1 MLKFRRR
8 LLIGNRSDCQPG
20 IVIPARSV
28 SKKETRETAIHFL
41 TKVRIP
47 DQSTCICWLDQH
59 VRGRSIRC
67 QCGLLVTSIV
77 HFDRFDLF
85 PIWPE
90 AGVPFFPHSECGV
103 AIRYVNHAEHC
114 DPVGAMDTNDC
125 TVTCWRDGVLLALA
139 AVGQDLINLEA
150 ELAFEQQQ
158 VS

>member
-1 MLKFRRR
+1 MLKFRHR
-8 LLIGNRSDCQPG
+8 LVIGNRSDCQPG
-20 IVIPARSV
+20 IVIHVHSV
-28 SKKETRETAIHFL
+28 GEKETRETAIHFL
-41 TKVRIP
+41 TKIRIP
-47 DQSTCICWLDQH
+47 DQSICICWLDQH

-67 QCGLLVTSIV
+67 QCGLLVTAIV

-85 PIWPE
+85 FPSPE
-90 AGVPFFPHSECGV
+90 LGL
-103 AIRYVNHAEHC
+103 AIHYVSNTDHC

-125 TVTCWRDGVLLALA
+125 TVTCWRDGVLLALT